1 MDWEK
6 LFGIKFLKENEDF
19 LDYRNI
25 ELKKTPNFAF
35 FQKGVSPWFNQK
47 SRFFCVLPLGKMDR
61 KKEFAKVLQGKW
73 RLSIK
78 TST

>member
-6 LFGIKFLKENEDF
+6 VFGIKFLKENEDF

-35 FQKGVSPWFNQK
+35 FQKGVSPWF
-47 SRFFCVLPLGKMDR
+47 
-61 KKEFAKVLQGKW
+61 
-73 RLSIK
+73 
-78 TST
+78 